1 MSIGYLIGNWSR
13 FYVVDKNYRAL
24 AKIDLTGS
32 VDEKAAK
39 IRNIS
44 EGVPP
49 PEIITLVQQSLKS
62 VDTVAVEHE
71 LLAEALA
78 KEVSHIVCVQDDIFR
93 RLRLMFFRKG
103 VHPQQEVAV
112 TTAVQTKQKM
122 DAHPDRVIHR
132 LIDTLTA
139 FDDTY
144 TFYED
149 FVATWHKNIY
159 SAHSQEA
166 HIIQNID
173 GILQTLSELQK
184 ETRKALESVLK
195 KWAPNVQKIA
205 GTEIAAKLIAEA
217 GSLKQLS
224 CMAAGSIQVLGA
236 KEALFRAQYTNAPPP
251 KYGIIFSHP
260 LIQEVPPGKRGKM
273 ARLLSC
279 QIAIACRADYFT
291 HGDIADQLNLKL
303 EKRFQELKGELK

>member
-1 MSIGYLIGNWSR
+1 
-13 FYVVDKNYRAL
+13 VDKNNRAL

-39 IRNIS
+39 ICQIS
-44 EGVPP
+44 KGVPP

-62 VDTVAVEHE
+62 VDTVAVEHA
-71 LLAEALA
+71 LLAEALT
-78 KEVSHIVCVQDDIFR
+78 KKVSHIVFLQDDIFR

-103 VHPQQEVAV
+103 VHPQQEIAV
-112 TTAVQTKQKM
+112 KTAEQTKQKLN
-122 DAHPDRVIHR
+122 AHPDRVIHR
-132 LIDTLTA
+132 LIDTLAA
-139 FDDTY
+139 FDETY

-149 FVATWHKNIY
+149 FVITWHKNIH

-173 GILQTLSELQK
+173 GVLQILSELQK

-195 KWAPNVQKIA
+195 KWAPNLQKIA
-205 GTEIAAKLIAEA
+205 GTEVAAKLIAEA

-260 LIQEVPPGKRGKM
+260 LIQGVPPENRGKM

-291 HGDIADQLNLKL
+291 YQDIAHQLMVKL